1 MFESEEQA
9 LANLAEQKQAI
20 NTALLKDYLYKIITN
35 KVVYINGKVV
45 RASDVTCTL
54 CLDVEELDFGDVKIT
69 INPMAF
75 NRSIVYSSATL
86 KVYEN
91 DKVTLNDKILVHSS
105 KETLNFVS
113 QLTNIQIEKL
123 ISALEPIVSEIDKEV
138 SLIDEEA
145 KVLELAER
153 NNLIKNIKKNIQ
165 SKMKFDKLTVSEL
178 KQLNK
183 LVEKA
188 LVKKRL

>member
-1 MFESEEQA
+1 M
-9 LANLAEQKQAI
+9 NTAEKK
-20 NTALLKDYLYKIITN
+20 ALLKDYLCKIIFN
-35 KVVYINGKVV
+35 KVAYINGNVV
-45 RASDVTCTL
+45 RVGDVTWIMCQ
-54 CLDVEELDFGDVKIT
+54 DIEELDFGDVKVT
-69 INPMAF
+69 IKPMSYNLKA
-75 NRSIVYSSATL
+75 VQSSVTL
-86 KVYEN
+86 KVYEKG
-91 DKVTLNDKILVHSS
+91 KVTLNVKVPFYVNS
-105 KETLNFVS
+105 KALNFVS
-113 QLTNIQIEKL
+113 QLTNNQLEKL
-123 ISALEPIVSEIDKEV
+123 ISALELIVSEIDKEV

-145 KVLELAER
+145 KGLELAER

>member
-1 MFESEEQA
+1 M
-9 LANLAEQKQAI
+9 NTAEKK
-20 NTALLKDYLYKIITN
+20 ALLKDYLGKIISN
-35 KVVYINGKVV
+35 KVVYINGNVI
-45 RASDVTCTL
+45 RANNLTWIMCQDIN
-54 CLDVEELDFGDVKIT
+54 ELDFGDVKVT
-69 INPMAF
+69 IKPMAF
-75 NRSIVYSSATL
+75 DFKTVHSSIIL

-91 DKVTLNDKILVHSS
+91 NKVTLNVMVPHYVDKES
-105 KETLNFVS
+105 LNFVS
-113 QLTNIQIEKL
+113 QLNNSQIEKL

>member
-1 MFESEEQA
+1 M
-9 LANLAEQKQAI
+9 
-20 NTALLKDYLYKIITN
+20 NTAEKKVLLKDYLGKIISN
-35 KVVYINGKVV
+35 KVVYINGNVV
-45 RASDVTCTL
+45 RASNLTWIMCQDIN
-54 CLDVEELDFGDVKIT
+54 ELDFGDVKVT
-69 INPMAF
+69 IKPMTYDF
-75 NRSIVYSSATL
+75 KTVQSSVTL

-91 DKVTLNDKILVHSS
+91 GKVTLNIMVPFYVNEK
-105 KETLNFVS
+105 TLNFVS

>member
-1 MFESEEQA
+1 M
-9 LANLAEQKQAI
+9 NVAEKK
-20 NTALLKDYLYKIITN
+20 ALLKNYLGKIISN
-35 KVVYINGKVV
+35 KVVYINGNVI
-45 RASDVTCTL
+45 RANNLTWIMCQDIN
-54 CLDVEELDFGDVKIT
+54 ELDLGDVKVT
-69 INPMAF
+69 IKPMTYDF
-75 NRSIVYSSATL
+75 KTVQSSITL

-91 DKVTLNDKILVHSS
+91 GKVTLNIMVPFYVNEK
-105 KETLNFVS
+105 TLNFVS
-113 QLTNIQIEKL
+113 QLTNNQLEKL
-123 ISALEPIVSEIDKEV
+123 ISALSPIVSEIDKEV
-138 SLIDEEA
+138 ALIDEEA
-145 KVLELAER
+145 KALELAER

>member
-1 MFESEEQA
+1 M
-9 LANLAEQKQAI
+9 NVAEKK
-20 NTALLKDYLYKIITN
+20 ALLKNYLGKIISN
-35 KVVYINGKVV
+35 KVVYINGNVI
-45 RASDVTCTL
+45 RANNLTWIMCQDIN
-54 CLDVEELDFGDVKIT
+54 ELDLGDVKVT
-69 INPMAF
+69 IKPMTYDF
-75 NRSIVYSSATL
+75 KTVQSSVIL

-91 DKVTLNDKILVHSS
+91 GKVTLNIMVPFYVNK
-105 KETLNFVS
+105 KTLNFVS
-113 QLTNIQIEKL
+113 QLTNNQLEKL
-123 ISALEPIVSEIDKEV
+123 ISALSPIVSDIDREV

-145 KVLELAER
+145 KALELAER

-165 SKMKFDKLTVSEL
+165 SKTKFDKLTVSEL

>member
-1 MFESEEQA
+1 M
-9 LANLAEQKQAI
+9 NTAEKK
-20 NTALLKDYLYKIITN
+20 ALLKDYLYKIITN

-45 RASDVTCTL
+45 RASDITCTL

>member
-1 MFESEEQA
+1 M
-9 LANLAEQKQAI
+9 NVAEKK
-20 NTALLKDYLYKIITN
+20 ALLKNYLGKIISN
-35 KVVYINGKVV
+35 KVVYINGNVI
-45 RASDVTCTL
+45 RANNLTWIMCQDIN
-54 CLDVEELDFGDVKIT
+54 ELDLGNVKVT
-69 INPMAF
+69 IKPMTYDF
-75 NRSIVYSSATL
+75 KTVQSSVTL

-91 DKVTLNDKILVHSS
+91 GKVTLNIMVPFYVNEK
-105 KETLNFVS
+105 TLNFVS
-113 QLTNIQIEKL
+113 QLTNNQLEKL

-145 KVLELAER
+145 KALELAER
-153 NNLIKNIKKNIQ
+153 NSLIKNIKKNIQ

>member
-1 MFESEEQA
+1 M
-9 LANLAEQKQAI
+9 NTAEKK
-20 NTALLKDYLYKIITN
+20 ALLKDYLGKIVSN
-35 KVVYINGKVV
+35 KVAYINGCIV
-45 RASDVTCTL
+45 RASNFVYDDLFQDVK
-54 CLDVEELDFGDVKIT
+54 ELDFVDVKIT
-69 INPMAF
+69 IKPMAF
-75 NRSIVYSSATL
+75 DFKTVHSSIIL

-91 DKVTLNDKILVHSS
+91 NKVTLNVMVPHYVDKES
-105 KETLNFVS
+105 LNFVS
-113 QLTNIQIEKL
+113 QLNNSQIDKL
-123 ISALEPIVSEIDKEV
+123 ISALEPIVSTIDIEV
-138 SLIDEEA
+138 ALIDEEE
-145 KVLELAER
+145 KSLELVER

>member
-1 MFESEEQA
+1 M
-9 LANLAEQKQAI
+9 
-20 NTALLKDYLYKIITN
+20 NTAEKKELLKDYLYKIITN

-45 RASDVTCTL
+45 RASDVTYTL
-54 CLDVEELDFGDVKIT
+54 YLDVEELDFGDVKIT

-75 NRSIVYSSATL
+75 NRSTVYSSVTL

-91 DKVTLNDKILVHSS
+91 DKVTLNTKILVHSS
-105 KETLNFVS
+105 KKTLNFVS
-113 QLTNIQIEKL
+113 QLTNTQIEKL
-123 ISALEPIVSEIDKEV
+123 IVALEPIVSAIDREV
-138 SLIDEEA
+138 VLIDEEE
-145 KVLELAER
+145 KTLELTER
-153 NNLIKNIKKNIQ
+153 KALIKNIKKDIK
-165 SKMKFDKLTVSEL
+165 SGIKFNKLTTSEL

>member
-1 MFESEEQA
+1 M
-9 LANLAEQKQAI
+9 NVAEKK
-20 NTALLKDYLYKIITN
+20 ALLKDYLGKIISN
-35 KVVYINGKVV
+35 KVVYINGNVI
-45 RASDVTCTL
+45 RANNLTWIMCQDIN
-54 CLDVEELDFGDVKIT
+54 ELDLGNVKVT
-69 INPMAF
+69 IKPMTYDF
-75 NRSIVYSSATL
+75 KTVQSSVTL

-91 DKVTLNDKILVHSS
+91 GKVTLNIMVPFYINK
-105 KETLNFVS
+105 KNLNLVS
-113 QLTNIQIEKL
+113 QLTNKQLDKL
-123 ISALEPIVSEIDKEV
+123 ISALEPIVSEIDREV

-145 KVLELAER
+145 KALELAER

-178 KQLNK
+178 EQLNK

>member
-1 MFESEEQA
+1 M
-9 LANLAEQKQAI
+9 NVAEKK
-20 NTALLKDYLYKIITN
+20 ALLKNHLGKIISN
-35 KVVYINGKVV
+35 KVVYINGNVI
-45 RASDVTCTL
+45 RANNLTWIMCQDIN
-54 CLDVEELDFGDVKIT
+54 ELDLGNVKVT
-69 INPMAF
+69 IKPMTYDF
-75 NRSIVYSSATL
+75 KTVQSSVTL

-91 DKVTLNDKILVHSS
+91 GKVTLNIMVPFYVNEK
-105 KETLNFVS
+105 TLNFVS
-113 QLTNIQIEKL
+113 QLTNNQLEKL

-145 KVLELAER
+145 KALELAER